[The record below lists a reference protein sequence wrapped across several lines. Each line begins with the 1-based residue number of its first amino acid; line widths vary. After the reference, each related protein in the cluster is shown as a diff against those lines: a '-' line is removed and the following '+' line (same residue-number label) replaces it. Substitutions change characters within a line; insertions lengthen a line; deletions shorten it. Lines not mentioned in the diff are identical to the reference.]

1 MRQFSQRM
9 LGVLAIGLGPCG
21 PAVAWCFRACAA
33 AEAEHPVH
41 SRRQHRL
48 RRHRRLRRRGAA
60 RGADAAHRPARR
72 RRSAADAVPGRAGLH
87 AVARRVD
94 DRALFH
100 PLRAVAGCGRGDGHL
115 AAGDGNHHGR
125 DAARRRLCHR
135 DLRQMASRR
144 AALQPAAEQGLR
156 RVLRHPAGGDL
167 GRVPDDSPGPADQDA
182 RHPARQGA
190 ADRRGQ
196 ARRAAAR
203 R

>member
-1 MRQFSQRM
+1 MRAPHGAS
-9 LGVLAIGLGPCG
+9 AGPDNASSSMRDPHASCVSYRNECSAYWRSG
-21 PAVAWCFRACAA
+21 AALRPAVLVLRACAA

-60 RGADAAHRPARR
+60 RRADAAHRSARR

-100 PLRAVAGCGRGDGHL
+100 PLRTVAGCRRGDGHL

-125 DAARRRLCHR
+125 DAARRRLCHG

-156 RVLRHPAGGDL
+156 RVLRHPARRHL
-167 GRVPDDSPGPADQDA
+167 GRLPA
-182 RHPARQGA
+182 
-190 ADRRGQ
+190 
-196 ARRAAAR
+196 
-203 R
+203 